1 MYYFVYEQEA
11 HVLKLQSVELT
22 SASQRSTFSAHRS
35 MTHVVA
41 LRSWPR
47 TEMMSN
53 SQTAHTKYGAVFEI
67 NMAPALSFESAVARA
82 RA

>member
-1 MYYFVYEQEA
+1 MYEQEA

-53 SQTAHTKYGAVFEI
+53 SQIAHTKYGAVFEI
-67 NMAPALSFESAVARA
+67 IMAPVLSLKSVVARGRVRVA
-82 RA
+82 